1 MDKIAT
7 LQNCI
12 VTLGAINTRVDQLYT
27 VAQPIANV
35 IQALGAM
42 VKELQEETNE
52 NKDEQ
57 GQ

>member
-12 VTLGAINTRVDQLYT
+12 VTLGAINARVDQIYT

-42 VKELQEETNE
+42 VKELQEEADE

-57 GQ
+57 GA